1 MSRTDEMEEEH
12 MKRIIDDVR
21 RIKAIY
27 HNGPGWGYVCGSDKS
42 EHESCDDIEPYEEN
56 GEMAPQTW
64 FAIYKGGAIWRRVS
78 GKDVT
83 VEY

>member
-1 MSRTDEMEEEH
+1 MIERTINDN
-12 MKRIIDDVR
+12 R
-21 RIKAIY
+21 RIKALY
-27 HNGPGWGYVCGSDKS
+27 YNSHDLFTGYVCTEQNKPTCLQLDMF
-42 EHESCDDIEPYEEN
+42 EICDLIEPYEEN